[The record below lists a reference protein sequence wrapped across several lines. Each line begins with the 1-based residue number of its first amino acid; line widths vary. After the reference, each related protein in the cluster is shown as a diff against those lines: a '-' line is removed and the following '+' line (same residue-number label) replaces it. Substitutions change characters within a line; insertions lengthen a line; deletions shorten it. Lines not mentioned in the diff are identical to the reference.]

1 MQPVELRS
9 LPNGLYSRVS
19 TSSERSDSGLESIR
33 SRGGSLSG
41 SKAYIASSNGA
52 TEEYNDDDD
61 DCPTDE
67 ELKTLSRVA
76 DKIPWRVYTVAF
88 VELCERF
95 SYYGTQILFQNFV
108 QRKLLTPTGA
118 APNPGGDTDNN
129 PGALGQGQQTATALS
144 TFFSFWCYITP
155 LLGAWL
161 ADTYLGR
168 YKMIMISI
176 VCAVAGHFILV
187 AGATPSSLQHTN
199 SALTTFI
206 VGIIV
211 FGLGTGGFK
220 PNISP
225 LIAEQIVDDKLRVQT
240 NLKTGQ
246 RVIVDPA
253 QTSAR
258 IYNWFYLFINIGAL
272 VGQISM
278 SYAALYVGYYLAFLL
293 PTVLFLLCPVVLI
306 LFKKNYRLR
315 PPQGS
320 VLGPAIKLLLHA
332 TRTRWSRSRSW
343 SFNPIRTFFH
353 NPLRHRHRHRNQD
366 QTDFWDA
373 VKPSRI
379 PPHKR
384 PSWMTF
390 DDAWVDELR
399 RGFQACTVFLWFP
412 LYWLAYNNINNN
424 LTSQADTMRHTGLPP
439 EIVSNLDP
447 LALIILIPLCD
458 LVVYPA
464 LRRAGGG
471 SGGKFLLTPI
481 RKITLGF
488 WFGAAAMFYAAVLQS
503 YIYAHNEC
511 GRYPNEGHRGSSSD
525 GSDGSANTDCR
536 PADVSIWWQA
546 PIYILI
552 AISEILASVT
562 ALEYAFTKA
571 PRNMRSMV
579 QAFSLCMT
587 ALANA
592 IGEALIWLATDP
604 LLVWNYAIM
613 GVIAA
618 VAGWAFWRVHGHL
631 DEEEDRLNLLP
642 AGHVHVGVEVDIDGV
657 VRGPEEYEEDGHG
670 RRSRNRSS
678 VSEAPEGSGD
688 EEQDK
693 LIGNSHA

>member
-1 MQPVELRS
+1 
-9 LPNGLYSRVS
+9 
-19 TSSERSDSGLESIR
+19 
-33 SRGGSLSG
+33 
-41 SKAYIASSNGA
+41 
-52 TEEYNDDDD
+52 
-61 DCPTDE
+61 
-67 ELKTLSRVA
+67 
-76 DKIPWRVYTVAF
+76 
-88 VELCERF
+88 
-95 SYYGTQILFQNFV
+95 
-108 QRKLLTPTGA
+108 
-118 APNPGGDTDNN
+118 
-129 PGALGQGQQTATALS
+129 
-144 TFFSFWCYITP
+144 
-155 LLGAWL
+155 
-161 ADTYLGR
+161 
-168 YKMIMISI
+168 MIMISS
-176 VCAVAGHFILV
+176 VCAVAGHIILV

-199 SALTTFI
+199 SALATFI

-225 LIAEQIVDDKLRVQT
+225 LIAEQIVDDKLRVHT
-240 NLKTGQ
+240 TATGR

-278 SYAALYVGYYLAFLL
+278 SYAALYVGYYLAFIL
-293 PTVLFLLCPVVLI
+293 PTVLFLLCPLVLI
-306 LFKKNYRLR
+306 IFKKNYRLQ

-320 VLGPAIKLLLHA
+320 VLGPAIKLLVHA
-332 TRTRWSRSRSW
+332 TRGRWSL
-343 SFNPIRTFFH
+343 NPFRTIH
-353 NPLRHRHRHRNQD
+353 NLRHH
-366 QTDFWDA
+366 DFWQD

-379 PPHKR
+379 PSHQR
-384 PSWMTF
+384 PRWMTF

-412 LYWLAYNNINNN
+412 LYWLTYNNINNN

-447 LALIILIPLCD
+447 LCLIILIPVCD
-458 LVVYPA
+458 LAVYPA
-464 LRRAGGG
+464 LRRWGG
-471 SGGKFLLTPI
+471 SRAKFLTPI

-488 WFGAAAMFYAAVLQS
+488 WFGSAAMLYAAILQS

-511 GRYPNEGHRGSSSD
+511 GRYPNEGHGRLHD
-525 GSDGSANTDCR
+525 SDGSASVSADCR

-562 ALEYAFTKA
+562 SLEYAFTKA

-642 AGHVHVGVEVDIDGV
+642 AGHVGVGVDVGGM
-657 VRGPEEYEEDGHG
+657 VRGAEEDDRDNHHG
-670 RRSRNRSS
+670 RRSRTS
-678 VSEAPEGSGD
+678 VSQGSEGSGE

-693 LIGNSHA
+693 LMGNSQSCS